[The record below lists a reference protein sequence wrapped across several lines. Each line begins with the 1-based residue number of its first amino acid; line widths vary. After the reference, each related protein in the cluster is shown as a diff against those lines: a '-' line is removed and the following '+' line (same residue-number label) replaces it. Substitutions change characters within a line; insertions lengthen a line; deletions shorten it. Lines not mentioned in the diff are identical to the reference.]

1 MEEEEE
7 EANMALGDGGDGRGR
22 GAGIAACVV
31 AGIIWGIVAP
41 APVFAMWSWA
51 AGTGVWL
58 GGCFSGSSTAV
69 GEPSS
74 AGKAGASQESAAS
87 STAGVGFSSASKVGA
102 SL

>member
-7 EANMALGDGGDGRGR
+7 EAKAALGDGGDGRGR

-31 AGIIWGIVAP
+31 AG
-41 APVFAMWSWA
+41 PVFAMWFWG

-58 GGCFSGSSTAV
+58 GGCFSGSSTAI

-74 AGKAGASQESAAS
+74 AGKAGAS
-87 STAGVGFSSASKVGA
+87 
-102 SL
+102 L